1 MCVFVSNKLAQEQE
15 DEGDEVVMVP
25 LLNEN
30 LNLDDQ
36 KCNSQMRLFYVSVLC
51 VETGLASNTTHLNH
65 ETKNGIQF
73 ACGFLGPRGLGWVSF
88 KAL

>member
-1 MCVFVSNKLAQEQE
+1 
-15 DEGDEVVMVP
+15 
-25 LLNEN
+25 
-30 LNLDDQ
+30 
-36 KCNSQMRLFYVSVLC
+36 MRLFYVSVLC
-51 VETGLASNTTHLNH
+51 VETGLVSNTTHLNH

>member
-1 MCVFVSNKLAQEQE
+1 
-15 DEGDEVVMVP
+15 
-25 LLNEN
+25 
-30 LNLDDQ
+30 
-36 KCNSQMRLFYVSVLC
+36 MRLFYVSVLC
-51 VETGLASNTTHLNH
+51 VETGFASNTTHLNH